1 MSGIKYAYE
10 IYQLPLE
17 HEQRF
22 MSYKMIA
29 EQGKSLDT
37 AAYNR
42 VYKGELIYN
51 NSAETPAEVLE
62 ELYTIF
68 NLYHPE
74 DYRAASLSMSDVV
87 VLMYNGKTE
96 AYCCD
101 TFGWVPV
108 TNFIK
113 N

>member
-10 IYQLPLE
+10 IYQLPHE

-22 MSYKMIA
+22 MSYKGLA
-29 EQGKSLDT
+29 EHGKSLDT

-51 NSAETPAEVLE
+51 STSETPAEVLD

-74 DYRAASLSMSDVV
+74 DYRAPSLSMSDVV
-87 VLMYNGKTE
+87 LLMYNGKTE

-101 TFGWVPV
+101 TFGWVLV

>member
-1 MSGIKYAYE
+1 MSALKYAYE

-17 HEQRF
+17 HNQRF
-22 MSYKMIA
+22 MSYTTMA
-29 EQGKSLDT
+29 NHGESLDT

-42 VYKGELIYN
+42 VYKGELIF
-51 NSAETPAEVLE
+51 NSTAETPMEVLE

-87 VLMYNGKTE
+87 VLVYNGKTE

-101 TFGWVPV
+101 TYGWVLVP
-108 TNFIK
+108 NFIK